1 MSNRNTEWHSGLGG
15 MRADLALR
23 QAVKRVLALYDAGER
38 SPPAALEELRERLRR
53 WESWTQR

>member
-1 MSNRNTEWHSGLGG
+1 

-38 SPPAALEELRERLRR
+38 ITPAALEELRERLRR